1 MGQALH
7 KYLLKLNLLN
17 LEEIKYS
24 ISLFE
29 KVDLIKGDY
38 FVAEQSLCNQIGFI
52 IKGAVRNFSI
62 QADGEENTT
71 CFKFEHQFITS
82 YESFSQKKPS
92 KISIQAI
99 EDCVLLI
106 INYNQFHELLEKIP
120 AWKSILAIVMEQ
132 EYLEKEHHLRNL
144 NNKSAKEKY
153 LHVLAHSPEI
163 IKRVQLGYIASYLG
177 ITHRTLSRIRKD
189 AIYSTL

>member
-189 AIYSTL
+189 AIYSTS

>member
-7 KYLLKLNLLN
+7 KYLLKLNLLI

-189 AIYSTL
+189 AIYSTS